1 MDLYQAILNRH
12 STRRYR
18 DEPLDKDALAMID
31 DIIRHA
37 QPLVPENR
45 FRVMRRDVVS
55 GEDLIAAMG
64 GYGRILSPPHYLVAY
79 AMGDRMPLVDLG
91 YRMEQIAVQMV
102 QLGISVCF
110 IGSMGREDNVRVR
123 FRLARGGRTG
133 AFLIFG
139 RAAETATGR
148 TINAVIRRTSGG
160 AKKLSVQEIFF
171 DGSFDRPGTPPK
183 HLAKVIEAGRHAP
196 SANNVQPWRFLW
208 HDEALYLFLKKQNA
222 RYGSK
227 PVLQE
232 YRHFDAGT
240 CMANM
245 MMAIEV
251 LGLSGRWSWLDGK
264 GIALPDYPETVEPL
278 AKLVVA

>member
-12 STRRYR
+12 STRRFK
-18 DEPLDKDALAMID
+18 DEPLDRDTLAMID
-31 DIIRHA
+31 DIIHHA
-37 QPLVPENR
+37 QPLAPENR

-64 GYGRILSPPHYLVAY
+64 GYGRILTPPHYLVAY
-79 AMGDRMPLVDLG
+79 AMGETMPLVDLG

-102 QLGISVCF
+102 QLGINVCF

-139 RAAETATGR
+139 HAAESVAGR

-160 AKKLSVQEIFF
+160 ASKLPVQEIFYE
-171 DGSFDRPGTPPK
+171 GSFDTPGTPPK
-183 HLAKVIEAGRHAP
+183 HLTKVIEAGRHAP
-196 SANNVQPWRFLW
+196 SANNAQPWRFLW
-208 HDEALYLFLKKQNA
+208 QDGVLYLFLKTQND
-222 RYGSK
+222 RYGNK

-240 CMANM
+240 CMANV
-245 MMAIEV
+245 MMAMES
-251 LGLSGRWSWLDGK
+251 LDLLGRWSWLDAK
-264 GIALPDYPETVEPL
+264 GASLPDYPETLAPL
-278 AKLVVA
+278 AKLELR